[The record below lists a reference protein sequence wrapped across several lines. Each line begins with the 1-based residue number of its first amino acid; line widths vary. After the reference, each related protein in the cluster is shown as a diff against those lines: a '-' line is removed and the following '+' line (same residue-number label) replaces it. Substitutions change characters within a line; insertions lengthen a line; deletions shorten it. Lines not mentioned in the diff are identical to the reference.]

1 MFSKTCPEKDS
12 RGSEPRI
19 GLIDKYGEKN
29 SRWVKNLRGRKLTKE
44 RGGKGDFD
52 QGAVKYER
60 VAVNADGHLGETR
73 RVREQSVAERG
84 GECCTVIYRD
94 YSLSATIFV
103 MSRRSSTAARRE
115 ISRPSLRDCPTDV
128 SRNRPIGS
136 IGSNRFTPGR
146 NWKELGEILTRC
158 VRHSARS
165 TRFQHV
171 FLSVLKKVYSMH
183 IYICIF

>member
-19 GLIDKYGEKN
+19 GLIDKYGEGQN

-115 ISRPSLRDCPTDV
+115 ISRPSLRDCPRTSREIVQLDRLDRIV
-128 SRNRPIGS
+128 SLLDEI
-136 IGSNRFTPGR
+136 GR
-146 NWKELGEILTRC
+146 NSGK
-158 VRHSARS
+158 
-165 TRFQHV
+165 
-171 FLSVLKKVYSMH
+171 Y
-183 IYICIF
+183 